1 MKQLINQIFRFGIV
15 GVISFLIDY
24 SIFWILHDQMSVYYL
39 FANACS
45 FSISVIVNYILNL
58 KFVFQS
64 SENSN
69 KTKEFITYIIL
80 NIIGLGFNQFIMKVC
95 VGYLRITPMIS
106 KIIATGIVMIYNF
119 ISRKILI
126 EKNNSAERN

>member
-80 NIIGLGFNQFIMKVC
+80 NIIGLGFNQLIMKVC

>member
-80 NIIGLGFNQFIMKVC
+80 NIIGLGFNQLIMKVC

-126 EKNNSAERN
+126 EKKQ